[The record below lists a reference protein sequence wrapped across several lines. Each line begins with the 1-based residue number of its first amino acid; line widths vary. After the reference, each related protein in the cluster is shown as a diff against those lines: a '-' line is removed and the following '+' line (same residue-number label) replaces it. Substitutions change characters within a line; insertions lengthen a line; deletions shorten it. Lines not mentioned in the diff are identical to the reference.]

1 MRPEPQTMLARDQS
15 FATLCVVG
23 IVAGQ
28 WWIMHDLQIRGQW
41 ILSTLTG
48 VLLGVVVVFYL
59 VRRRKWRIRRG
70 IELVLAGLLVLG
82 NVLNL
87 LALARQAF
95 FLSKPEAALE
105 LLFTGAILWL
115 MNVLIFGLYYWLLDA
130 GGPDLRASGQGREP
144 DFVFPQQGDPDHTA
158 DDWYPG
164 FGDYLYLAFTAA
176 TSFGPT
182 DAMPYTR
189 RAKAA
194 MAIEGGLALITLGVI
209 IARAVSLATD

>member
-1 MRPEPQTMLARDQS
+1 MKPEAQSILARDQT
-15 FATLCVVG
+15 FAALAALG

-28 WWIMHDLQIRGQW
+28 WWIMTDLGIQGHW
-41 ILSTLTG
+41 MLSTAAIVMLAAIAVT
-48 VLLGVVVVFYL
+48 YL
-59 VRRRKWRIRRG
+59 VRKRQWRVRRG
-70 IELVLAGLLVLG
+70 IEIALAALLVLG
-82 NVLNL
+82 DILNL

-95 FLSKPEAALE
+95 FLSRPTAALE
-105 LLFTGAILWL
+105 LLFTGAILWV
-115 MNVLIFGLYYWLLDA
+115 MNVLIFGIFYWLLDG
-130 GGPDLRASGQGREP
+130 GGPDLRALGEAKRP
-144 DFVFPQQGDPDHTA
+144 DFMFPQQVDPDTA
-158 DDWYPG
+158 PIGWYPS

-194 MAIEGGLALITLGVI
+194 MAVEGALALITLGVI